1 MCNQKIVISS
11 AQLNI
16 IIIFCNSEM
25 HSHAHKLV
33 SKTYTHQKVLIF
45 KENLTTTLK
54 KEGKNINPVLADLH
68 FLAF

>member
-25 HSHAHKLV
+25 QSHAHKLV

-54 KEGKNINPVLADLH
+54 KRKNNINPVLADLH
-68 FLAF
+68 FSTF